1 MIAIGIDPGFGRL
14 GCAVLKK
21 QGENG
26 LKIVKADCIKTKTGL
41 GHEKRLLFII
51 NELEKIVK
59 KFKPALLGIE
69 KVFFTKNQKTA
80 FQIAEVRGAILYLA
94 AKNQIPIIELT
105 PLEVK
110 TALCG
115 YGKADKKQVQKM
127 VKSILKLPSI
137 IKQDDINDAVA
148 IAITALS
155 YKNRP

>member
-1 MIAIGIDPGFGRL
+1 MIVIGIDPGFGRL

-21 QGENG
+21 QEENG

-69 KVFFTKNQKTA
+69 RVFFTKNQKTA

-115 YGKADKKQVQKM
+115 YGKADKKQVQEM
-127 VKSILKLPSI
+127 VKNLLKLPSI

-155 YKNRP
+155 YKSRP

>member
-69 KVFFTKNQKTA
+69 RVFFAKNQKTA

-155 YKNRP
+155 YKSRP

>member
-69 KVFFTKNQKTA
+69 RVFFAKNQKTA